1 MLKLRRFRVTV
12 AVVGAAL
19 IIGLGLGIPAALG
32 SGPFRVAPP
41 PPPLSTPS
49 PPQLPTPTPHDPA
62 TFEEVKALT
71 EAMARET
78 RQVKNVGGPVKLAG
92 RLIQLPDDAY
102 EASWS
107 WGDCAGSMPCPKNPV
122 ITIARGASKVTVG
135 GDGKVW
141 SAELAPGE
149 AGAFDFLKEALK
161 APIVQV
167 PNSGTS
173 CESAPFWVSRLGAT
187 EIIVGR
193 RIQLPEDARRA
204 MCGPMVSCVLGQG
217 CVEGTVVTIA
227 RGRSAIMVDPVGN
240 ILAEAVVIGKED
252 AMDFVKEALR

>member
-1 MLKLRRFRVTV
+1 MLSS
-12 AVVGAAL
+12 GAAL
-19 IIGLGLGIPAALG
+19 IIGLGLGIPTALG
-32 SGPFRVAPP
+32 SGPFRAAPPP

-49 PPQLPTPTPHDPA
+49 PPQLPTPTPHDTA

-78 RQVKNVGGPVKLAG
+78 RQVKCVGGPVKLAG

-102 EASWS
+102 EASWG
-107 WGDCAGSMPCPKNPV
+107 WGTCYGDMPCPKNPV
-122 ITIARGASKVTVG
+122 TTIARGASEVTVG

-141 SAELAPGE
+141 SAVLAPGE
-149 AGAFDFLKEALK
+149 AGAFDFLQEALK

-173 CESAPFWVSRLGAT
+173 CESVPFSKGDPYRLGLGAT

-204 MCGPMVSCVLGQG
+204 MCGSMVSCVLGQG
-217 CVEGTVVTIA
+217 CREGTVVDIA
-227 RGRSAIMVDPVGN
+227 RGRSGIMVDPVGN
-240 ILAEAVVIGKED
+240 ILAECAVIGKED
-252 AMDFVKEALR
+252 DMDFVKEALR

>member
-1 MLKLRRFRVTV
+1 MLKLRRFRATV

-32 SGPFRVAPP
+32 SGPFRAPP
-41 PPPLSTPS
+41 PPPSSTPS

-78 RQVKNVGGPVKLAG
+78 RQVKCVGGPVKLAG

-107 WGDCAGSMPCPKNPV
+107 WGDCFPDRPCPKNPV
-122 ITIARGASKVTVG
+122 ITIARGASKVEVG

-141 SAELAPGE
+141 SAVLAPGE
-149 AGAFDFLKEALK
+149 AGAFDFLQEALK

-173 CESAPFWVSRLGAT
+173 CESARFSSRLGAT

-193 RIQLPEDARRA
+193 RIQLPEDAQRA
-204 MCGPMVSCVLGQG
+204 MCGSMVTCVLGQG
-217 CVEGTVVTIA
+217 CREGTVVSIA
-227 RGRSAIMVDPVGN
+227 RGRSGIMVDPVGN
-240 ILAEAVVIGKED
+240 ILAECAVIGKED
-252 AMDFVKEALR
+252 AMNFVKEALR